1 MSFYKKLRDNN
12 SMIQL
17 TAMYPRVSALFNS
30 HLNKYIV
37 TMKTDISSNH
47 LRKRLGF
54 NKTAFFNIIVDV
66 KEEVFL
72 NVFNQKIIKVWVCC
86 DSCELINIG
95 NDFSMFWRN
104 QKERSRELRIF
115 MENGDQL
122 RLTRHGHFIKK
133 ANNKNKEEGV

>member
-1 MSFYKKLRDNN
+1 MSFYKKLRNNN
-12 SMIQL
+12 SMIHL
-17 TAMYPRVSALFNS
+17 TAINPRVSALFNS

-37 TMKTDISSNH
+37 TMKTVISSNS
-47 LRKRLGF
+47 LRKKLGF

-86 DSCELINIG
+86 DSCELVNIW

-104 QKERSRELRIF
+104 QKERDRELRIF

-122 RLTRHGHFIKK
+122 RFTRHGHFIKK
-133 ANNKNKEEGV
+133 AIKENEKEGV